1 MSLEKK
7 TELKIIGERIKKIRK
22 EKKVMQAELAEKME
36 VSPITISRI
45 ENGSTGMGILTLKRM
60 ADSLEVTVE
69 EITG

>member
-1 MSLEKK
+1 MSLEEK

-60 ADSLEVTVE
+60 ADSLEVSVE

>member
-1 MSLEKK
+1 
-7 TELKIIGERIKKIRK
+7 
-22 EKKVMQAELAEKME
+22 MQAELAEKME

-60 ADSLEVTVE
+60 ADSLEVSVE